1 MNSFDQKN
9 WKTLEFDAV
18 LDEKNTQ
25 KEVFDCCEG
34 EKLVEKLIS
43 GYNVTIIAY
52 GQTGSGKTYTM
63 EGYKYDTNHKPII
76 HNNPELLGLIPRVI
90 SRLFLSLNS
99 KKNKNFVINANYIQI
114 YKEKIFDLLSENSQN
129 LKLRWSQYE
138 SFYIE
143 NLTSKICSSIEDLTA
158 LFQLGLLRK
167 KIASHNMN
175 KVSSRSHCLFT
186 INIKKISTKGKI
198 LFSKFCLVDLA
209 GSERVAVT
217 GNQGQALK
225 ESIEINK
232 SLFILRQVIT
242 SLSSN
247 EKHIPFRD
255 SKLTCLL
262 SQSIGGNSWSI
273 LIACISPL
281 NTNYEENVSTLM
293 FATKTNTIFNIP
305 TKNIDSYVYI
315 FGSFSW
321 IHFSCKKILFY
332 IGVINKKSVT

>member
-1 MNSFDQKN
+1 
-9 WKTLEFDAV
+9 
-18 LDEKNTQ
+18 
-25 KEVFDCCEG
+25 
-34 EKLVEKLIS
+34 
-43 GYNVTIIAY
+43 
-52 GQTGSGKTYTM
+52 
-63 EGYKYDTNHKPII
+63 
-76 HNNPELLGLIPRVI
+76 
-90 SRLFLSLNS
+90 
-99 KKNKNFVINANYIQI
+99 
-114 YKEKIFDLLSENSQN
+114 
-129 LKLRWSQYE
+129 
-138 SFYIE
+138 
-143 NLTSKICSSIEDLTA
+143 
-158 LFQLGLLRK
+158 
-167 KIASHNMN
+167 MN

-305 TKNIDSYVYI
+305 TKNIDPKSGIINALKVKINQSEISEIDEIHRENQDLRENVESLKVFTKVYI
-315 FGSFSW
+315 PK
-321 IHFSCKKILFY
+321 IKKVQLENAKMAKKIESFKAVDKS
-332 IGVINKKSVT
+332 ICSSTKDIKEKKF